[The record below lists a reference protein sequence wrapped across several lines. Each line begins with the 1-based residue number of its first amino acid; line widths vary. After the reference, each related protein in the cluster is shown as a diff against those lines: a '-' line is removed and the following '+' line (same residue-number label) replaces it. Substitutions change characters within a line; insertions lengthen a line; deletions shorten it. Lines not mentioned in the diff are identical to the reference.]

1 MNTSRTNPANG
12 SRLLRSLLGGAATAL
27 VAASL
32 GCTPDEGRTHDRGPV
47 DTNHPVEVPEGA
59 AGRQLKPS
67 EVRTRCEAS
76 RIGPGLL
83 RRLTRGELQAT
94 IEDVFPEIRDGW
106 RGNRLSAD
114 PASVLGFSNDSAA
127 LLVGSQTASE
137 LLRTAEDVATLVSA
151 PGTLEAVLPCASAGN
166 TACAGEFVDQY
177 GLRLFRR
184 PLTAGERGEY
194 LALFD
199 SVAAESDF
207 AMGIKWMLVA
217 LLQSPHAVYRSELGT
232 AQGDRR
238 QLGEYE
244 LATQLGYM
252 FGGTTPDQELLGLAA
267 AGQLSDPAVRAAQA
281 ARLIRTPRGLEV
293 VREFFRAWLGYGSIV
308 YAQRDQHPNFATEI
322 APHLIDETRFFIDQ
336 VVFQHGGDLKQL
348 LQAPYTTL
356 NAPLSA
362 FYGFGGVSD
371 GWSQVE
377 RPWGAG
383 LLAQGSVLVSTAHE
397 RATSPTLR
405 GLLVYKKLLCN
416 DKILPPA
423 IVPTLEESAGEA
435 NTTRELFEV
444 AHLTKGSGCD
454 NCHALFDPAGF
465 TFEHFDETG
474 RYREQENGF
483 PIDASGN
490 IPLADGTKVELGG
503 FDDLIAQVDEVPQIS
518 DCLSGLMMA
527 YMFSGGGGQT
537 CLAEDQRSALAR
549 GDIGIEEYLL
559 ELTQAPHFTIRLR

>member
-1 MNTSRTNPANG
+1 MKT
-12 SRLLRSLLGGAATAL
+12 LRIGTLACSLL
-27 VAASL
+27 AASL
-32 GCTPDEGRTHDRGPV
+32 GCTPEESRNQGRNEG
-47 DTNHPVEVPEGA
+47 DTSHPVEVPEGS
-59 AGRQLKPS
+59 AGRQVKPS
-67 EVRTRCEAS
+67 EVRTRCDAS

-94 IEDVFPEIRDGW
+94 VEDVFPEIRDSW
-106 RGNRLSAD
+106 RGNRMSAD

-127 LLVGSQTASE
+127 LLVGSQAAGE

-151 PGTLEAVLPCASAGN
+151 PGTLAALLPCASGGDA
-166 TACAGEFVDQY
+166 ACAGEFIDQY
-177 GLRLFRR
+177 GMRLFRR
-184 PLTAGERGEY
+184 PLTELERGEY
-194 LALFD
+194 LGLFD
-199 SVAAESDF
+199 SVASESDF
-207 AMGIKWMLVA
+207 AMGIKWTLVA
-217 LLQSPHAVYRSELGT
+217 LLQSPHAIYRSELGT
-232 AQGDRR
+232 PGGGLR
-238 QLGEYE
+238 QLSEYE

-252 FGGTTPDQELLGLAA
+252 FGGTTPDRELLDLAA

-356 NAPLSA
+356 NPPLST
-362 FYGFGGVSD
+362 FYGFGGVTD
-371 GWSQVE
+371 GWSQVD

-383 LLAQGSVLVSTAHE
+383 LLAQGSVLVATAHE

-423 IVPTLEESAGEA
+423 IVPTLDESAGEA

-444 AHLTKGSGCD
+444 AHLTKGSGCN

-474 RYREQENGF
+474 RYRDQENGF
-483 PIDASGN
+483 PIDPSGN
-490 IPLADGTKVELGG
+490 IPLADGSKVELSD
-503 FDDLIAQVDEVPQIS
+503 FDDLIAQVEEVPQIS
-518 DCLSGLMMA
+518 DCVSGLMMA
-527 YMFSGGGGQT
+527 YMFSGGGGQI
-537 CLAEDQRSALAR
+537 CLAEEQRSALAR
-549 GDIGIEEYLL
+549 GEIGIEDYLL
-559 ELTQAPHFTIRLR
+559 ELTQTPHFTTRLE